1 MNMASYRAPGVQVKE
16 IDLSEV
22 TVPAGTNVG
31 ALVGRTPK
39 GMTNRRVLTTSNK
52 DFVSKFGAPVKGD
65 EYATYTALEF
75 LKASDFLWFT
85 RPATKDDKVG
95 YIKVG
100 SENTWES
107 GKESE
112 GPTKGTLFEVQGYE
126 DGNQPNKYYPAEQI
140 SAPLVITALGASDE
154 SDNIGIIVV
163 TEDNVETKTIDYTYG
178 YTWEGKYPET
188 DIQGNKVK
196 YYRINV
202 YTKTSEQTVEDAGW
216 TSLDPLKTLVPAESW
231 VVSNNPLAKDY
242 SGNSMYVKDIV
253 NGYSNFVYVNTD
265 NNDITGTL
273 YPIVP
278 LVVFTSSIAAPVE
291 ISEKTAPSVKLELT
305 FMATPDCENGVLS
318 LSINQAMIDDTEVTS
333 QLEVDGGNLKV
344 NDQVFE
350 LSNGWTAV
358 EDTDDILLTKTII
371 KSEGTIDSMT
381 WELNAG
387 TLTFTSDDGTEISMT
402 KDGKT
407 YTASYVASEL
417 NYTSQNVQQ
426 LEKGEY
432 QNGQVSGVVDCWGAL
447 YGSKEQ
453 VTPNI
458 LMAPYV
464 SENGVVTQL
473 VQKVCEIA
481 SSRRDCFAVVPA
493 DGLNVTN
500 AQTIVDDV
508 GKNLGFARNSYCGI
522 YAGADLMFDQ
532 YTNKNIYLP
541 KVAFAGRIIANNDN
555 VAHVWDAPAGL
566 NRGAM
571 NTLDQMKV
579 YTEQEIGYMYANNI
593 NTSKRVR
600 GAGDYMWGQKTGQL
614 KASALDRI
622 NVRRLLLYIENT
634 LEPSLQAYLFEPNT
648 ELLRSRVKS
657 GIDQFLQT
665 IYAGGGLYAY
675 NTVCDSTNNTPY
687 TIDNNELNIDL
698 YVQPVKT
705 VEFINLNIIVTRTG
719 VSFTEA

>member
-1 MNMASYRAPGVQVKE
+1 MASYRAPGVQVKE

-52 DFVSKFGAPVKGD
+52 DFVSKFGAPINGD
-65 EYATYTALEF
+65 EYPIYTAIEF
-75 LKASDFLWFT
+75 LKASDFMWFT
-85 RPATKDDKVG
+85 RPATENDTVG
-95 YIKVG
+95 YIKVDG
-100 SENTWES
+100 ES
-107 GKESE
+107 WKEGQESE
-112 GPTKGTLFEVQGYE
+112 GKDIFSEDGYE

-140 SAPLVITALGASDE
+140 TDSPLVITALGASNE

-163 TEDNVETKTIDYTYG
+163 TEDNTETQTMAYTYG
-178 YTWEGKYPET
+178 YTWAGKYPET
-188 DIQGNKVK
+188 NINGEPVK

-202 YTKTSEQTVEDAGW
+202 YTKTTDKSFEDAGW
-216 TSLDPLKTLVPAESW
+216 TGVDPLKDLVPTESW
-231 VVSNNPLAKDY
+231 VVSNDPLAKDY
-242 SGNSMYVKDIV
+242 SGNSMFVKDVV
-253 NGYSNFVYVNTD
+253 NGYSDFIYVNT
-265 NNDITGTL
+265 NKKPIEGTL
-273 YPIVP
+273 YPVVP
-278 LVVFTSSIAAPVE
+278 LILFSSTLTVPETLTSGSTE
-291 ISEKTAPSVKLELT
+291 MTLT
-305 FMATPDCENGVLS
+305 YADPTFENG
-318 LSINQAMIDDTEVTS
+318 I
-333 QLEVDGGNLKV
+333 LKV
-344 NDQVFE
+344 KID
-350 LSNGWTAV
+350 GATIGGTAV
-358 EDTDDILLTKTII
+358 DSLTVSEGKLVADGTEFDVTGGWEAIDSESRRSTTIYLTKTLI
-371 KSEGTIDSMT
+371 KSEGTIGSIDVTLSGY
-381 WELNAG
+381 ELSCG
-387 TLTFTSDDGTEISMT
+387 SDEGTEVEMEKAVTYIS
-402 KDGKT
+402 
-407 YTASYVASEL
+407 SEL
-417 NYTSQNVQQ
+417 NYSAKNVTA
-426 LEKGEY
+426 LPKGEY
-432 QNGQVSGVVDCWGAL
+432 NQSSTDGIADCWRAL

-464 SENGVVTQL
+464 TETAIVKEL
-473 VQKVCEIA
+473 VQAVCEVA
-481 SSRRDCFAVVPA
+481 SSRRDCFAVIPVS
-493 DGLNVTN
+493 GLNVVK
-500 AQTIVDDV
+500 AQTIVETELP
-508 GKNLGFARNSYCGI
+508 NINSFARNSYVGI
-522 YAGADLMFDQ
+522 YAGTDLVYDQ

-571 NTLDQMKV
+571 GTLDQMKV
-579 YTEQEIGYMYANNI
+579 YTEQEIGYLYANNV

-600 GAGDYMWGQKTGQL
+600 GAGDYMWGQKTGQV

-719 VSFTEA
+719 VSFTES